1 MVKEQ
6 TSVIRTNC
14 MDCLDRTNVVQ
25 STFARHVIT
34 KQLVEAGIFKET
46 DRVDMFPDFESMFRN
61 SNPTHSLFGGLTQV
75 WADNANV
82 VSKAYSGTGALK
94 TDFTRTGKRST
105 MGLLQDG
112 SNSVERYIR
121 NNFYD
126 VSRQVPVLQSNET
139 NTRMRSILF
148 SEIMN
153 HGKPCLNHKYSS
165 ITDLYSS
172 KPSPIS
178 YTHPSS

>member
-1 MVKEQ
+1 LIEGDKMVKKQ

-61 SNPTHSLFGGLTQV
+61 SAPQALSVGLTLV

-112 SNSVERYIR
+112 SNSVERYIL

-126 VSRQVPVLQSNET
+126 LKRQVPVLQKAKL
-139 NTRMRSILF
+139 I
-148 SEIMN
+148 
-153 HGKPCLNHKYSS
+153 
-165 ITDLYSS
+165 
-172 KPSPIS
+172 
-178 YTHPSS
+178 

>member
-94 TDFTRTGKRST
+94 TDFTRTGKRSKK
-105 MGLLQDG
+105 GLLQDG

-126 VSRQVPVLQSNET
+126 VSRQVQHLISTELT
-139 NTRMRSILF
+139 IRTHLILF
-148 SEIMN
+148 SEATRL
-153 HGKPCLNHKYSS
+153 GKHYLNRRYLSTIDPYS
-165 ITDLYSS
+165 
-172 KPSPIS
+172 
-178 YTHPSS
+178 